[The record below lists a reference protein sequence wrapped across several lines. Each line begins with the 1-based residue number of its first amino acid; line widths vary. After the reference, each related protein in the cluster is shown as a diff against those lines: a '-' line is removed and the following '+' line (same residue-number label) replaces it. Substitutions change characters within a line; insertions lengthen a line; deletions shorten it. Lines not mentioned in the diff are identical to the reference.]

1 MTRGGFTL
9 VSLVVALAIIGIIYT
24 IAVPGLSSLMPK
36 ARLDGVARMVATELQ
51 RARFRSIA
59 EGVDVR
65 VTFDIANRTYRLC
78 RETSA
83 GSNVFTTCEGTK
95 AIDDANSIAVAAT
108 AATTTFNARGT
119 CEQPTVLTLT
129 ARGGEI
135 RRVGAR
141 STGDVYVQ

>member
-1 MTRGGFTL
+1 MNRGGFTL
-9 VSLVVALAIIGIIYT
+9 VSLVVALAIIALIYT

-36 ARLDGVARMVATELQ
+36 ARLDGVARLIATELQ

-65 VTFDIANRTYRLC
+65 VTFDTAARTYRLC
-78 RETSA
+78 GETLA
-83 GSNVFTTCEGTK
+83 GSNTFTNCEGIK
-95 AIDDANSIAVAAT
+95 SIDDANAIAIAAT
-108 AATTTFNARGT
+108 ATTTTFNARGG

-129 ARGGEI
+129 ARGGEV

-141 STGDVYVQ
+141 ASGQVYVQ

>member
-1 MTRGGFTL
+1 MARGGFSL
-9 VSLVVALAIIGIIYT
+9 ISLVVALAIIALLYT
-24 IAVPGLSSLMPK
+24 IAVPRLSSLMPK
-36 ARLDGVARMVATELQ
+36 ARLDGVARLLATELQ

-65 VTFDIANRTYRLC
+65 VTVDTLARTYRLC
-78 RETSA
+78 RETAA
-83 GSNVFTTCEGTK
+83 GSSVFTDCEGVK
-95 AIDDANSIAVAAT
+95 AIDDANAIAVAAT
-108 AATTTFNARGT
+108 AATTTFNARGV

-141 STGDVYVQ
+141 SSGHVYVQ